1 MANSGQVEWRPPAG
15 VSLSVKA
22 LLLAC
27 LPWLAYQ
34 GYNHGLY
41 HLISTN
47 PAAQFT
53 YFGIA
58 VLYFAGS
65 SPSRKECILAVA
77 GGLALLILCP
87 LDRPADFPGEALVRA
102 GAFVGIAGLFAMCA
116 RAIVS
121 RDRDSALDTLARS
134 LIFVVLGIA
143 LGTMLGAASSARPYK
158 YDHFLYAVD
167 LRFGAAISFIAGR
180 WMRASAAYG
189 QLELVVYHSL
199 PMAFAVLYA
208 AHIRRA
214 KQGPVDILNMMALNA
229 VVGYG
234 LYFLYPAAG
243 PMYAFGSSF
252 PFAAPHQGQFALQ
265 MVNLS
270 APPNAMPSLHMAG
283 AILIWWNARHWRLGR
298 FVAPIYM
305 FLTALAA
312 LGLGEHYFLDLVV
325 AFPYALAIQAM
336 AAKSALRWPA
346 MALGT
351 AMTACWFLALLFAPA
366 ELSALPVWAMW
377 GLAAIS
383 VACPVMVNARLLSE
397 LPSAAPQAAPRM
409 QVAFADAPRAGGG
422 A

>member
-1 MANSGQVEWRPPAG
+1 MRRHSWPPRSSPRRPSPAITICSRIIPLIQDNSAHRWPCAPRRSATSAWSTVNPSFSRSRARPRHCPWLTCSLVEGHVIPSNMANSGQVEWRPPAG

-265 MVNLS
+265 MVNL
-270 APPNAMPSLHMAG
+270 
-283 AILIWWNARHWRLGR
+283 
-298 FVAPIYM
+298 
-305 FLTALAA
+305 
-312 LGLGEHYFLDLVV
+312 
-325 AFPYALAIQAM
+325 
-336 AAKSALRWPA
+336 
-346 MALGT
+346 
-351 AMTACWFLALLFAPA
+351 
-366 ELSALPVWAMW
+366 
-377 GLAAIS
+377 
-383 VACPVMVNARLLSE
+383 
-397 LPSAAPQAAPRM
+397 
-409 QVAFADAPRAGGG
+409 
-422 A
+422 